1 MLRTFAIIVTNVHE
15 LKFKD
20 IGIHMYIY
28 PRNLAIVLLLSVKG
42 DDPFVKNYISKQFYN
57 LTLHGNVFS
66 CFRQAEKSIV
76 IIQ

>member
-20 IGIHMYIY
+20 ICVVRKLYFKT
-28 PRNLAIVLLLSVKG
+28 V
-42 DDPFVKNYISKQFYN
+42 YN
-57 LTLHGNVFS
+57 LTLHGNVYS

-76 IIQ
+76 LIQ